1 MDKDAINIEDASV
14 RDLLA
19 NTYGIRTTLIF
30 NLPKWAE
37 SDHFDIRAK
46 VLSDDPDFV
55 RKITPRQRREIFQR
69 LLTERFGVQSH
80 RETRTMP
87 VYELSRIGPGPQLV
101 EDPPP
106 PPGTPPQPPKP
117 GHDAR
122 GNTSVV
128 GTTLDATGVRIG
140 DFCANLGRILD
151 RSVIDKTGLTG
162 FYDISLKWQDSTG
175 ASDGLEESSS
185 PSLFT
190 AVQEQL
196 GLKLTNAKG
205 PVDVLV
211 VDKATPP
218 EEN

>member
-1 MDKDAINIEDASV
+1 MDKDAIFIEDASV

-19 NTYGIRTTLIF
+19 NVYGIRTTLIF

-46 VLSDDPDFV
+46 VLSDDADFV
-55 RKITPRQRREIFQR
+55 RKITPRQRREIFTR

-80 RETRTMP
+80 RETRTMA

-101 EDPPP
+101 ENPPP
-106 PPGTPPQPPKP
+106 PAGSPPEAIKP

-122 GNTSVV
+122 GNTSVN

-140 DFCANLGRILD
+140 DFCANLARILD
-151 RSVIDKTGLTG
+151 RSVVDKTGLTG
-162 FYDISLKWQDSTG
+162 FYDITLKWQDSSG
-175 ASDGLEESSS
+175 PADGSQESG

-196 GLKLTNAKG
+196 GLKLTGAKG

-211 VDKATPP
+211 VDKASPP